1 MKISDNGLNI
11 IKKFE
16 GYGRALPDGSCTAY
30 QDDLGGGKVD
40 VPTIGWGSTEGVKMG
55 DIWTVQQAEDGLR
68 AEITKFEDGVTKA
81 ITFTPTQNQFDAMV
95 SLAYNIGLGGFAG
108 STVLR
113 KANAGDFQAASQAFN
128 LWNRAQGQ
136 VLQGL
141 VSRRAQEAALF
152 LLDGP
157 ASTISTPPAV
167 DTPPSVLSQLSI
179 SPTFISS
186 ILTMIAGLSVAAN
199 SALTA
204 VPVADVQIVQ
214 GFIPYISMFVPQLS
228 TVLGLVTTALGGY
241 IAWRKAKTV

>member
-1 MKISDNGLNI
+1 MNISDNGLNI

-16 GYGRALPDGSCTAY
+16 GYGKLLPDGSCTAY

-40 VPTIGWGSTEGVKMG
+40 IPTIGWGSTEGVKMG
-55 DIWTVQQAEDGLR
+55 DVWTVAQAEEGLR
-68 AEITKFEDGVTKA
+68 KEIAKFEAGVSSA
-81 ITFTPTQNQFDAMV
+81 IKFVPTQNQFDAMV
-95 SLAYNIGLGGFAG
+95 SLAYNIGIAGFAG

-113 KANAGDFQAASQAFN
+113 KANAGDFQGASQAFN

-157 ASTISTPPAV
+157 VSAPAPAV

-199 SALTA
+199 TALTA
-204 VPVADVQIVQ
+204 VPVADVQIAA